1 MSDRDE
7 LVVIKLGGTTL
18 AEEHATLAGVA
29 ELAGAHR
36 MVLVHGGGKRLT
48 DWLERLGLESR
59 FEEGRRVTDDAALE
73 VALAVL
79 GGLVNGELVAEL
91 LRLGAPAVGL
101 TGVDGGLLVS
111 ERIADLGRVGRIVGA
126 RPSVLYALLAAEQ
139 LPVVASLAL
148 DEQGEIVNVNADE
161 AAAGL
166 AGALGARLVLLTD
179 TDGVLDDGGRRIDRL
194 DELTAE
200 QLLSEGVIAGGMVP
214 KVKAALAVL
223 RSGGS
228 GVVIADGRAKGV
240 VGRALAGADIGTR
253 VVVGD

>member
-1 MSDRDE
+1 VTDRDE
-7 LVVIKLGGTTL
+7 LVVVKLGGTTL
-18 AEEHATLAGVA
+18 SEEHATLAGA
-29 ELAGAHR
+29 AQLAATHR

-48 DWLERLGLESR
+48 DWLERLGVASR

-79 GGLVNGELVAEL
+79 GGLVNGEIVAEL
-91 LRLGAPAVGL
+91 LSLGASAVGL

-111 ERIADLGRVGRIVGA
+111 ERITELGRVGRVVGA
-126 RPSVLYALLAAEQ
+126 RPAVLYALLAADQ
-139 LPVVASLAL
+139 LPVVAPLAL
-148 DEQGEIVNVNADE
+148 DEHGEIVNVNADE

-179 TDGVLDDGGRRIDRL
+179 ADGVLDAGGQRIDRL

-200 QLLSEGVIAGGMVP
+200 QLMAEGVIGGGMVP

-223 RSGGS
+223 HSGGS
-228 GVVIADGRAKGV
+228 AVVIADGRAQGA
-240 VGRALAGADIGTR
+240 VGRALAGAGFGTR
-253 VVVGD
+253 VVIDD